1 MGYFIGID
9 CCFLAMVV
17 YLIADVKTLQVVI
30 ANLDAS
36 DTVLVKKCIEES
48 NKIFRAIDLLEET
61 CSFMILIQH
70 TLDTLMLCTI
80 VFIIRGVSN

>member
-1 MGYFIGID
+1 
-9 CCFLAMVV
+9 MVV
-17 YLIADVKTLQVVI
+17 YLIADVKALQAVI

-36 DTVLVKKCIEES
+36 NTILVKNCIKES
-48 NKIFRAIDLLEET
+48 VKVFRAIDLLEET

-80 VFIIRGVSN
+80 VFIIRGVSYYKKITINPHVIYF